1 MNWPRQVG
9 CVLFSLVSFLH
20 FYKTKRGR
28 WEHVCSRA
36 SRCHTYPVVIAIYI
50 HITSLL
56 KPVCA
61 DRLVFY
67 LLRFPAPA
75 QYGSAEWADGVS
87 GEIDDSL
94 PEDPSTPTQEAT
106 PDKEDDNMYSESWK
120 VFWQAFYFSVIIA
133 AVAIYL
139 RVTGSFRR
147 PLNKRLP

>member
-1 MNWPRQVG
+1 M
-9 CVLFSLVSFLH
+9 
-20 FYKTKRGR
+20 Y
-28 WEHVCSRA
+28 SRA
-36 SRCHTYPVVIAIYI
+36 SRCQTYPVVIAIYI
-50 HITSLL
+50 HITSLF

-67 LLRFPAPA
+67 LLRFPA

-87 GEIDDSL
+87 GELDDSL

-106 PDKEDDNMYSESWK
+106 PDKLDDLTYSESWK

-139 RVTGSFRR
+139 RLTGSFRG
-147 PLNKRLP
+147 PENKRLP